1 MKYYSNFI
9 SLKSNLLNKQ
19 MGSNEYFNRWS
30 SNKIAG
36 IILTIFFIVSFIE
49 ITAEFNEDKLLVWY
63 TKPLILPL
71 LIGYYIRRSNK
82 INAYYLIALLFCWI
96 ANLFFIDNTWNYILL
111 GVACFL
117 IYRILVIII
126 VLKKVKMPDLLPLFL
141 GSIPFVFIYASVA
154 IFTFNIIGDSLYLF
168 LIQGIFTIFLGG
180 LSLVNYMLNSNKTNK
195 ILFVSALLF
204 VINQFVFILRFYY
217 EEANFFQAV
226 AMVFFVWAQFLLTQ
240 YILKT
245 EKQRNR
251 YLIVNKLNEVV

>member
-1 MKYYSNFI
+1 MASKDY
-9 SLKSNLLNKQ
+9 LK
-19 MGSNEYFNRWS
+19 RWS
-30 SNKIAG
+30 SNKIAS
-36 IILTIFFIVSFIE
+36 IILTTFFIVSFIE
-49 ITAEFNEDKLLVWY
+49 ITAEFNEDKVLVWF

-82 INAYYLIALLFCWI
+82 INVYFLIALLFCWI
-96 ANLFFIDNTWNYILL
+96 ANLFFIENTWNYILF

-154 IFTFNIIGDSLYLF
+154 IFTFSTIGDSLYLF

-180 LSLVNYMLNSNKTNK
+180 LSLVNYMLTSNKANR
-195 ILFVSALLF
+195 ILFISTFLF
-204 VINQFVFILRFYY
+204 AINQFVFILRFYY
-217 EEANFFQAV
+217 EEANFLQAM
-226 AMVFFVWAQFLLTQ
+226 AMAFFVCAQFLLTK
-240 YILKT
+240 YMLHT

-251 YLIVNKLNEVV
+251 YLIVNKLKEVV

>member
-1 MKYYSNFI
+1 VKYYFNFI
-9 SLKSNLLNKQ
+9 SLKSNHLNKQ
-19 MGSNEYFNRWS
+19 MGSNEYLKRWS

-36 IILTIFFIVSFIE
+36 IILTTFFIVSFIE

-96 ANLFFIDNTWNYILL
+96 ANLFFINNTWNYILL
-111 GVACFL
+111 GVTCFL